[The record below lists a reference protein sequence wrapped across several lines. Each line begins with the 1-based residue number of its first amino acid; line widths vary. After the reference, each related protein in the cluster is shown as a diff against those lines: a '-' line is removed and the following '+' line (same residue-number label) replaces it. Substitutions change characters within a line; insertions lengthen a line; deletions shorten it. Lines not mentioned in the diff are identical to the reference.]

1 MNPSNPTSGIN
12 RRQLST
18 ALLASLAS
26 TASLAK
32 APANPKLA
40 QRLAEIDA
48 ASGGRLGVCV
58 IDSGT
63 GARTGHRDNERFPMC
78 SSFKLMASAA
88 VLARVDRGQE
98 KLDRRIVFQGA
109 DLMSYSPGTARHAG
123 AGMTLG
129 ELCAAAI
136 TLSDNTAANLIL
148 ADIGGPGGFTRYAR
162 SLGDTQTRLDRIEPM
177 LNEARPGDPRDTTTP
192 AAMAA
197 DLERLLL
204 GQALSPASRAQ
215 LDAWMAASQTGGT
228 RLRAG
233 VPADWRVGDK
243 TGTGRNGT
251 ANVIGILR
259 PPQAPPILVAA
270 YLTGTPASAEAQNA
284 SLAAVAAAIVAT
296 R

>member
-1 MNPSNPTSGIN
+1 LIN
-12 RRQLST
+12 RRQLSAAFLA
-18 ALLASLAS
+18 ALAGSASRAS
-26 TASLAK
+26 EAT
-32 APANPKLA
+32 ANPRLA
-40 QRLAEIDA
+40 QRLADIDA
-48 ASGGRLGVCV
+48 ASGGRLGACV

-63 GARTGHRDNERFPMC
+63 GASTGHRATERFPMC
-78 SSFKLMASAA
+78 STFKLMASAA
-88 VLARVDRGQE
+88 VLARVDRGHE
-98 KLDRRIVFQGA
+98 KLDRRIVFQRA
-109 DLMSYSPGTARHAG
+109 DLMSYSPGTAPHAG

-148 ADIGGPGGFTRYAR
+148 ADIGGPAGFTRYAR
-162 SLGDTQTRLDRIEPM
+162 SLGDARTRLDRIEPE

-197 DLERLLL
+197 DLQRLLL
-204 GQALSPASRAQ
+204 GQALAPASRAQ
-215 LDAWMAASQTGGT
+215 LAEWMAANRTGDA

-243 TGTGRNGT
+243 TGTGHNGT

-259 PPQAPPILVAA
+259 PPQGAPILVAA
-270 YLTGTPASAEAQNA
+270 YLTGTPASAEAQDA
-284 SLAAVAAAIVAT
+284 TLAAVAAAVVAT